1 MSAADRTLPLYV
13 VDAFTDR
20 RFRGNP
26 AAVVLNEL
34 WLKDSLLQA
43 IAAENNL
50 SETAFL
56 VPREDGDWDL
66 RWFTPRVEVDL
77 CGHATLAAA
86 FVLFEEVGEE
96 GADAPD
102 SVRFHTRSG
111 VLPVRREG
119 GCVVLDF
126 PAVPASPCAE
136 PPGLAQALRAVPAE
150 VQATANS
157 FMAVFE
163 EEGAVRALDP
173 DMAALERLGRRVIAT
188 APCRGQ
194 AHFVSRFFAPCVGV
208 PEDPVTGSAH
218 CTLTPYW
225 AKRLGANP
233 LEARQLSRR
242 GGTLYVEDRGDR
254 VGIAGHAVLVTRGEM
269 RV

>member
-1 MSAADRTLPLYV
+1 VEAASRTVPLYV

-20 RFRGNP
+20 RFGGNP
-26 AAVVLNEL
+26 AAVVLNER
-34 WLKDSLLQA
+34 WLKDGLLQA

-77 CGHATLAAA
+77 CGHATLASA

-96 GADAPD
+96 GEEGPD
-102 SVRFHTRSG
+102 LVRFHTRSG

-126 PAVPASPCAE
+126 PALPASPCAE
-136 PPGLAQALRAVPAE
+136 PPGLAAALGVAPAE
-150 VQATANS
+150 VHATAS
-157 FMAVFE
+157 SWMVVLEDEAE
-163 EEGAVRALDP
+163 VRALAP
-173 DMAALERLGRRVIAT
+173 DFAALERLGRRVIAT
-188 APCRGQ
+188 APCRGR
-194 AHFVSRFFAPCVGV
+194 AHFVSRFFAPSVGV

-225 AKRLGANP
+225 AQRLGTNP

-242 GGTLYVEDRGDR
+242 GGTLYVEDRGER

-269 RV
+269 RI